1 MFNIY
6 FNGYSAG
13 QLPKEYFTALAAND
27 NTSVAAQTTINTWL
41 YSQLNSPKWATMCE
55 DLGLTEDHITDVI
68 GRYHMCH
75 NFTEELQSVYLHG
88 MYGVLGITFEEATE
102 IPSVFVYVDGNCVGE
117 FPVARLEGLFEKPFS
132 RTAWI
137 DLNTWIHGKIKAI
150 DGLSEV
156 IEKNYGIE
164 LSSPLDFVGAIQKG
178 FVCHKN
184 TVKGSLGILEI
195 EICTFE
201 YISKDYI

>member
-27 NTSVAAQTTINTWL
+27 NTSVTAQAVINKWL
-41 YSQLNSPKWATMCE
+41 YNQLNSQKWVTMCE
-55 DLGLTEDHITDVI
+55 DLGLTEDHTTDVI

-75 NFTEELQSVYLHG
+75 NFTDELQSVYLHG

-117 FPVARLEGLFEKPFS
+117 FPVARLEPLFEEPFS
-132 RTAWI
+132 RPAWI
-137 DLNTWIHGKIKAI
+137 YLNNWIHGKIKAI
-150 DGLSEV
+150 DGLSEL

-164 LSSPLDFVGAIQKG
+164 LFSALDFVGAIQKG
-178 FVCHKN
+178 FDSHKHLVQG
-184 TVKGSLGILEI
+184 TLGKLEI

-201 YISKDYI
+201 FISKDYI